1 MDVSITALNKAE
13 RRLEIVLAGAPEPP
27 EAFTVVHGD
36 TALARSTAIVPGQA
50 AGGGPSISCE
60 VLADVAAEMVLP
72 AFSTARYGARF
83 PGGKA
88 RSKPPS
94 PPTASRSS
102 KNSRRSASS
111 GRGTI

>member
-36 TALARSTAIVPGQA
+36 TALARSTAIAASGQA
-50 AGGGPSISCE
+50 PGGALPISCE

-72 AFSTARYGARF
+72 AFSTARYGAEF
-83 PGGKA
+83 AGG
-88 RSKPPS
+88 
-94 PPTASRSS
+94 
-102 KNSRRSASS
+102 
-111 GRGTI
+111 GRGVPHRGQRRAPRKALA